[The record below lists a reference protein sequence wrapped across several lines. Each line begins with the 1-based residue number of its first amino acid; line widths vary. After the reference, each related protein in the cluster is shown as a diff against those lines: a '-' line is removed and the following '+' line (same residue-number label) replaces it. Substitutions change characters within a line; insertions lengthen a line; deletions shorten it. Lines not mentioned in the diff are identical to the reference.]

1 MAYDKKFRRR
11 VIEYKDAGHT
21 FKKVYE
27 AFGVDPKRYYS
38 WKKQLEETGS
48 LEKKP
53 SRERERKINKSELA
67 RLAEEHPDWYLRE
80 FAERFNVCPQAIDK
94 MLKKLG
100 ITRKKNFYVF
110 GKKRRK
116 TERILKDG

>member
-1 MAYDKKFRRR
+1 MAYDKKIRQR
-11 VIEYKDAGHT
+11 VIEYKDTGHT
-21 FKKVYE
+21 FEEVSE

-48 LEKKP
+48 LEYKP
-53 SRERERKINKSELA
+53 PKERNGKINQSGLI
-67 RLAEEHPDWYLRE
+67 RLAGEHPDWYLRE
-80 FAERFNVCPQAIDK
+80 FAEKLHVCPHAVDK

-116 TERILKDG
+116 TGRVLKDH